1 MGMRRKGREIAVQTV
16 YSLDFNESDNYLGML
31 EWIGKYSEYL
41 EYIAENASIEP
52 TSSIYEFADTLIQ
65 TVLRNIDNVDQAI
78 KDKATNWSFERIAAM
93 DKNIMRIAVA
103 ELLFT
108 DTPAPI
114 IINEAIEI
122 AKKFSSENS
131 GKFINGILNTIAK
144 ENEKKT
150 DV

>member
-1 MGMRRKGREIAVQTV
+1 MGMRRKGRELAVQTV
-16 YSLDFNESDNYLGML
+16 YSLDFSESDEFLGML
-31 EWIGKYSEYL
+31 EWIGKYGEYL
-41 EYIAENASIEP
+41 EYIAEESSVTQ
-52 TSSIYEFADTLIQ
+52 TSTIYQFADTLIQ
-65 TVLRNIDNVDQAI
+65 TVLRNIDEVDQSI
-78 KDKATNWSFERIAAM
+78 RDKATNWSFDRIAAM

-103 ELLFT
+103 ELLYT
-108 DTPAPI
+108 ETPAPI

-144 ENEKKT
+144 EHEKT